1 MINIKVLASGSKG
14 NCYLIDDG
22 KTKLLLDA
30 GIPFNQIQIGCD
42 FCVSDISGCL
52 ISHKHGDHARA
63 IKDLIKRSINVYGPK
78 DIQNINFRTLVLEPL
93 VKYNIGTFTIVPF
106 ELNHDVECYGYQ
118 INSIRKEKLIYITDT
133 AYVKYKFS
141 ELTHIMIE
149 ANYDGEI
156 IRKNTLNMDIQ
167 GNLANRIIQSHMSI
181 DTVEEFLEAN
191 DLSKL
196 QQVYLLHL
204 SDNNSNANKFKDRIQ
219 KKTGAEV
226 YVY

>member
-1 MINIKVLASGSKG
+1 M
-14 NCYLIDDG
+14 
-22 KTKLLLDA
+22 
-30 GIPFNQIQIGCD
+30 
-42 FCVSDISGCL
+42 
-52 ISHKHGDHARA
+52 
-63 IKDLIKRSINVYGPK
+63 
-78 DIQNINFRTLVLEPL
+78 

-149 ANYDGEI
+149 ANYDARLLGKI
-156 IRKNTLNMDIQ
+156 HLNMDIQ

-191 DLSKL
+191 E
-196 QQVYLLHL
+196 
-204 SDNNSNANKFKDRIQ
+204 FK
-219 KKTGAEV
+219 
-226 YVY
+226 